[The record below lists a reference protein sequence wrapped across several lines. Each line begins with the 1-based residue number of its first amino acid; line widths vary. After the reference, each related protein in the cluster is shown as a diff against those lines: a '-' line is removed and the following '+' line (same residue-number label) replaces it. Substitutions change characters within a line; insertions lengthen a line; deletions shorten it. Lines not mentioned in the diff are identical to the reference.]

1 MVTGSREEGFDDF
14 TNLRKFQN
22 QQFID
27 DPMGETIKYYSFF
40 QNTSSVINA
49 RAMGKT
55 RYFFTSSNGT
65 IRYPSNHVSQFAED
79 HVYRHSYMGTLNTK
93 PGILTSKN
101 WTDFSS
107 ESFYRV
113 VVRDT
118 DNPNQPQITQGDIK
132 IDKNGNII

>member
-1 MVTGSREEGFDDF
+1 
-14 TNLRKFQN
+14 
-22 QQFID
+22 
-27 DPMGETIKYYSFF
+27 
-40 QNTSSVINA
+40 
-49 RAMGKT
+49 MGKT

-113 VVRDT
+113 NIGPQDLPEGPQVV
-118 DNPNQPQITQGDIK
+118 QGHIE
-132 IDKNGNII
+132 IDELGNIK